1 MFCQNCG
8 TKNDDNVKFCS
19 NCGSPINAAANT
31 NVVNGSLENNN
42 DAQKNGQSVLSNNI
56 ERVRKQVEAIKDNT
70 DTWFTNKELEE
81 LPNIIHEDEDVL
93 YFTSGFHESN
103 NNTMIIVLTTKRIIF
118 LDKGMFVSRRQ
129 FDIPLDVINSVQSY
143 TGLMFGELTIVHG
156 AHSEVISN
164 IDKETVVVFQEMA
177 TKEVEKYKKNVKQRE
192 NENLANMLKG
202 VGGGTSKNKYVI
214 FNGAYIN
221 TASISEIKIEE
232 GIISITTL
240 KNGYLIKYSD
250 ESKALDDYQK
260 FISFVV
266 DETFEFKNNA

>member
-19 NCGSPINAAANT
+19 NCGSPIGNT
-31 NVVNGSLENNN
+31 SNNTADSINIVNSSENSNNN
-42 DAQKNGQSVLSNNI
+42 QSKPSNNI
-56 ERVRKQVEAIKDNT
+56 ERVKKQVEAIKDST
-70 DTWFTNKELEE
+70 DTWFTKKELDE
-81 LPNIIHEDEDVL
+81 LPNVIHDDEDVL
-93 YFTSGFHESN
+93 YFTSGYHESN

-164 IDKETVVVFQEMA
+164 IDKKTVVLFQEMA

-192 NENLANMLKG
+192 NENLASMLKG
-202 VGGGTSKNKYVI
+202 VGGGTSKSKYVI
-214 FNGAYIN
+214 FNGVYIN
-221 TASISEIKIEE
+221 TASISEVKIEE
-232 GIISITTL
+232 DIISITTF

-250 ESKALDDYQK
+250 ESKALDDYNK
-260 FISFVV
+260 FISFIA
-266 DETFEFKNNA
+266 DETFEFRNN

>member
-1 MFCQNCG
+1 MFCPKCG
-8 TKNDDNVKFCS
+8 TKNDDNVKFCY
-19 NCGSPINAAANT
+19 NCGSPIADEKDNTQNNISANT
-31 NVVNGSLENNN
+31 
-42 DAQKNGQSVLSNNI
+42 QPIISNNI

-81 LPNIIHEDEDVL
+81 LPNIIHEDENVL

-164 IDKETVVVFQEMA
+164 IDKKTVVLFQEMA
-177 TKEVEKYKKNVKQRE
+177 TKEVEKYKKNVKQKE

-202 VGGGTSKNKYVI
+202 VGGETSKSKYI
-214 FNGAYIN
+214 FFNGSYIN

-232 GIISITTL
+232 DIISITTF
-240 KNGYLIKYSD
+240 KNGYLIKYTD
-250 ESKALDDYQK
+250 PSKALDDYKK
-260 FISFVV
+260 FISFIA
-266 DETFEFKNNA
+266 DEIFELKNN